1 VYQDIRQILT
11 DVKENWHAVA
21 DRFQF
26 AASKYFYNESFMS
39 LLIFSRQF
47 DKLPKTSFINYNLAF
62 SYYHD
67 NRRKIILERDGEQKE
82 IEIPY
87 SDIVNFIDFPDAKIR
102 AQPTINQYTAPEDIR
117 FDSQEAFDE
126 FIAERPKTFDGKTL
140 RVADLIKNNDNDYE
154 VRLEQASYF
163 DEVRTNLSLDHQ
175 LDSDSFQ
182 TMRVR
187 DLGDDNN
194 LIDFHNSRLVNTIGV
209 SSVIAF
215 QSSGIWYFHM
225 QPRQKNLGVFSN
237 MLSSVGGNVEPSNE
251 PITDLTKYVTK
262 ELKREMLEETGLDLN
277 ELNEV
282 SRLDIV
288 PLAFTRELTRG
299 GKPQYFFLTV
309 LGELSE
315 KEFSKVFK
323 NATWKSEFKTDWL
336 SNVKSF
342 DDVLSPE
349 LTANLLYAWD
359 YIQERHKLRGET
371 IKLPF

>member
-1 VYQDIRQILT
+1 
-11 DVKENWHAVA
+11 
-21 DRFQF
+21 
-26 AASKYFYNESFMS
+26 
-39 LLIFSRQF
+39 
-47 DKLPKTSFINYNLAF
+47 
-62 SYYHD
+62 
-67 NRRKIILERDGEQKE
+67 
-82 IEIPY
+82 
-87 SDIVNFIDFPDAKIR
+87 VNFIDFPDAKVHV
-102 AQPTINQYTAPEDIR
+102 QPTISRYKSPEDIR

-126 FIAERPKTFDGKTL
+126 FIAERPKTFDGETL

-237 MLSSVGGNVEPSNE
+237 MLSSVGGNVEPSAQ
-251 PITDLTKYVTK
+251 PIADLTEYVKK
-262 ELKREMLEETGLDLN
+262 ELKREMLEETGLDLD

-342 DDVLSPE
+342 DDALSPE

-359 YIQERHKLRGET
+359 YIQDRHKLRGES